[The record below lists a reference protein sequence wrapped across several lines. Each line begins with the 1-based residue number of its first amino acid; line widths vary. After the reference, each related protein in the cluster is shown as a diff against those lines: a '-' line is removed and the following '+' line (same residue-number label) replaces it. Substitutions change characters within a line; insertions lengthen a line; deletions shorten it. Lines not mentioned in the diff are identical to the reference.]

1 MLKRRLAVA
10 LLAAACAATALVAA
24 PTSLAASARLTA
36 TEKAVIRLM
45 NQVRARNGLSA
56 LHTSRRLA
64 RAADG
69 HSRDMLRH
77 DFFAHQ
83 SSDGTSFD
91 RRVRAYAHARRV
103 GENLA
108 MLPGVRGA
116 AREVVRMWLDSA
128 AHRQILLSSGFRRV
142 GVGKLSGQLGGQEAT
157 VYTVDFASRR

>member
-1 MLKRRLAVA
+1 
-10 LLAAACAATALVAA
+10 
-24 PTSLAASARLTA
+24 
-36 TEKAVIRLM
+36 M
-45 NQVRARNGLSA
+45 NQVRARHGLAA
-56 LHTSRRLA
+56 LQTSPRLT

-91 RRVRAYAHARRV
+91 RRVRSYARARRV

-108 MLPGVRGA
+108 MLPGVRRA
-116 AREVVRMWLDSA
+116 VRQVVRMWLTSA
-128 AHRQILLSSGFRRV
+128 AHRQVLLSSRFQRV
-142 GVGKLSGQLGGQEAT
+142 GVAKRSGQLGAQEAT

>member
-1 MLKRRLAVA
+1 
-10 LLAAACAATALVAA
+10 
-24 PTSLAASARLTA
+24 
-36 TEKAVIRLM
+36 
-45 NQVRARNGLSA
+45 
-56 LHTSRRLA
+56 
-64 RAADG
+64 
-69 HSRDMLRH
+69 MLRH

-116 AREVVRMWLDSA
+116 AQKVVNMWLRSA
-128 AHRQILLSSGFRRV
+128 AHRQILLSRGFRRV
-142 GVGKLSGQLGGQEAT
+142 GVGQRSGQLGGQKAT